1 MQSEDIEE
9 LATALAAAQK
19 DIKNAVRSEDN
30 PFFHSKYADLAA
42 IYDACRD
49 AMTTNGLTVV
59 QYGGFEDNNQPVL
72 YTELIHK
79 SGQYIRGFMPVF
91 VPVQPET
98 PEPTEGD
105 FDGKEG
111 KKPEKVKQ
119 VNKSQGYGSSMTYM
133 RRYAL
138 AAMLGIATEDDDA
151 NSAGEGKTAAKSDA
165 PKKSTGTDPAT
176 EAQKNKIVAQA
187 HELGWK
193 SPEVAKYLADKKIG
207 WDTITK
213 AEATAMIDDLIT
225 LIAKKAKEGAE

>member
-9 LATALAAAQK
+9 LATALVAAQK

-49 AMTTNGLTVV
+49 AMTTNNLIVV
-59 QYGGFEDNNQPVL
+59 QYGGFEADQPVL
-72 YTELIHK
+72 YTQLTHK
-79 SGQYIRGFMPVF
+79 SGEYIRGFMPVF

-98 PEPTEGD
+98 PEERDANGN
-105 FDGKEG
+105 EV
-111 KKPEKVKQ
+111 KKTKQ

-151 NSAGEGKTAAKSDA
+151 NSAGEGKSAAKSDA
-165 PKKSTGTDPAT
+165 PKKTTSTDPAT

-193 SPEVAKYLADKKIG
+193 STEVSKYLSEKKVLWNDINK
-207 WDTITK
+207 T
-213 AEATAMIDDLIT
+213 EASAMIEDLIA
-225 LIAKKAKEGAE
+225 LIAKIPKEGAE

>member
-9 LATALAAAQK
+9 LATALTLAQK
-19 DIKNAVRSEDN
+19 GIKNAVRSEEN
-30 PFFHSKYADLAA
+30 PFFHAKYADLAA

-49 AMTTNGLTVV
+49 AMTANNLTVV

-98 PEPTEGD
+98 PEERDANGN
-105 FDGKEG
+105 EV
-111 KKPEKVKQ
+111 KKTKQ

-138 AAMLGIATEDDDA
+138 AAMLGVATEDDDA
-151 NSAGEGKTAAKSDA
+151 NSSSESKPAAKSDA
-165 PKKSTGTDPAT
+165 PKKTTSTDPAT

-193 SPEVAKYLADKKIG
+193 STEVQKYLTEKKVL
-207 WDTITK
+207 WNDITK
-213 AEATAMIDDLIT
+213 AEATTMIDDLIT
-225 LIAKKAKEGAE
+225 LIAKMPKEGAE

>member
-9 LATALAAAQK
+9 LATALTLAQK
-19 DIKNAVRSEDN
+19 SIKNAVRSEDN

-49 AMTTNGLTVV
+49 AMTTNSLTVV
-59 QYGGFEDNNQPVL
+59 QYGGFEEGQPVL
-72 YTELIHK
+72 YTQLTHK
-79 SGQYIRGFMPVF
+79 SGEYIRGFMPVF
-91 VPVQPET
+91 VPVQPEQ
-98 PEPTEGD
+98 PEPSEGD

-151 NSAGEGKTAAKSDA
+151 NSAGEGKSAPKSDA
-165 PKKSTGTDPAT
+165 PKKTTSTDPAT

-193 SPEVAKYLADKKIG
+193 SPEVAKYLTEKKVL
-207 WDTITK
+207 WNEITK
-213 AEATAMIDDLIT
+213 VEASTMIEDLIA
-225 LIAKKAKEGAE
+225 LIAKKGKEGAE

>member
-9 LATALAAAQK
+9 LATALVAAQK
-19 DIKNAVRSEDN
+19 GIKNAVRSEDN

-49 AMTTNGLTVV
+49 AMTTNNLTVV
-59 QYGGFEDNNQPVL
+59 QYGGFEADQPVL

-79 SGQYIRGFMPVF
+79 TGQYIRGFMPVF

-98 PEPTEGD
+98 PEETE
-105 FDGKEG
+105 FDGKGEE
-111 KKPEKVKQ
+111 KAKKVKQ

-138 AAMLGIATEDDDA
+138 AAMLGVATEDDDA
-151 NSAGEGKTAAKSDA
+151 NSSSENKSAAKSDV
-165 PKKSTGTDPAT
+165 PKKTTSTDPAT
-176 EAQKNKIVAQA
+176 EAQKGKIVAQA

-193 SPEVAKYLADKKIG
+193 STEVAKYLTEKKVLWNDINK
-207 WDTITK
+207 T
-213 AEATAMIDDLIT
+213 EASTMIEDLII
-225 LIAKKAKEGAE
+225 LIGKKPKEGAE